1 MLHSL
6 RVRLLLWVG
15 LVVLVSVTAVGI
27 VSSLATRREFEQFLE
42 LECIAGL
49 PVALDLEGWARRLQE
64 HHGRGGWDGAPAV
77 LRELKQELGGGRHL
91 VLLGPDGRMLFTT
104 EPEAERRTVHRLPDG
119 SLELT
124 RKVPVGGRQREELT
138 VIRGPEVVLHDG
150 LGQVLGSLHVLP
162 ELLEPAL
169 DSRPPRG
176 DFLQAVNRWLLAAVA
191 AGGLLA
197 LLATAAVGRRIL
209 GPVEQLTHAAQ
220 RMSEGDWT
228 HRVPVRSRDEVGEL
242 ARAFNQMA
250 DSLERQEQSRRQ
262 LVTDVAHDLRTPL
275 TNIRGQLEALQDGL
289 LQPTPEVVASLH
301 EEVMFLSR
309 LVVDLQDLSLAEAGK
324 LRLDLQALQVSSE
337 IRQVLQALMP
347 GPSAGGPV
355 VETDLP
361 ELPLALAD
369 PARFRQIVR
378 NLLSNAWT
386 HTPDGGRILV
396 RAQEVG
402 EEIEICVEDTGPGI
416 APEHLPHIFE
426 RFYRGDS
433 SRDRKTG
440 GAGLGLAIVKHLVTM
455 QRGRVWA
462 NSRPGKGTSFL
473 FTVPKATG
481 VTS

>member
-1 MLHSL
+1 
-6 RVRLLLWVG
+6 
-15 LVVLVSVTAVGI
+15 
-27 VSSLATRREFEQFLE
+27 
-42 LECIAGL
+42 
-49 PVALDLEGWARRLQE
+49 
-64 HHGRGGWDGAPAV
+64 
-77 LRELKQELGGGRHL
+77 
-91 VLLGPDGRMLFTT
+91 
-104 EPEAERRTVHRLPDG
+104 
-119 SLELT
+119 
-124 RKVPVGGRQREELT
+124 
-138 VIRGPEVVLHDG
+138 
-150 LGQVLGSLHVLP
+150 
-162 ELLEPAL
+162 
-169 DSRPPRG
+169 
-176 DFLQAVNRWLLAAVA
+176 
-191 AGGLLA
+191 
-197 LLATAAVGRRIL
+197 
-209 GPVEQLTHAAQ
+209 
-220 RMSEGDWT
+220 
-228 HRVPVRSRDEVGEL
+228 VGEL